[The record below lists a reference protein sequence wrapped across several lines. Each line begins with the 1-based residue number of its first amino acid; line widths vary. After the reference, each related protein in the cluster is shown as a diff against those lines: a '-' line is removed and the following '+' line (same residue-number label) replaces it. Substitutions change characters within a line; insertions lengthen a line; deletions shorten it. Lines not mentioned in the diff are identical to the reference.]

1 MTINGAKTK
10 TMRIGVNEGDDQ
22 PAITLKGDTLEDVK
36 AFSYLGSEVGKN
48 AGVDGE
54 VGTRLKKAA
63 TTYQM
68 WRRKVFRSKS
78 FTKKSKV
85 HVFRVMVMSV
95 LLYGAET
102 WQLPDRNSKD
112 CMPSR

>member
-1 MTINGAKTK
+1 MGKT
-10 TMRIGVNEGDDQ
+10 
-22 PAITLKGDTLEDVK
+22 
-36 AFSYLGSEVGKN
+36 

-78 FTKKSKV
+78 FTKKTKV
-85 HVFRVMVMSV
+85 HVFRVMVCLFFYMEQRH
-95 LLYGAET
+95 G
-102 WQLPDRNSKD
+102 QLPGRNSKD
-112 CMPSR
+112 CMPS